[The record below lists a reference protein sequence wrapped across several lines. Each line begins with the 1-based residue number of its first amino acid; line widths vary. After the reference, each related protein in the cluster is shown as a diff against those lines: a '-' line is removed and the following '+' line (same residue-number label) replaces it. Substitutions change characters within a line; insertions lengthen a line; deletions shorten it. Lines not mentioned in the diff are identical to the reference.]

1 MLGVKLDV
9 QSQPKENFGLGP
21 NRATSLTLKYK
32 SYATC
37 VPAKFVKQAR
47 KNIQEYTSQNLW
59 KTAFKKLERIRSV

>member
-21 NRATSLTLKYK
+21 NRATGLTLKYK
-32 SYATC
+32 LYATC

-47 KNIQEYTSQNLW
+47 KNIQEYTS
-59 KTAFKKLERIRSV
+59 